1 MTSNKTGN
9 GEGPRQRAGKQSVP
23 VPARAGRKPFEL
35 GTVYATPGVLA
46 HLAAHGRLPAELL
59 GYHQGCC
66 WGNLDQEDQ
75 KANDDALKTG
85 ARLLSAYTVEG
96 KKLYVITEAAGSDGL
111 RASSTILMADEY

>member
-1 MTSNKTGN
+1 MTRRVRGSGHTDRQHL
-9 GEGPRQRAGKQSVP
+9 PRQSVSVP
-23 VPARAGRKPFEL
+23 PRAGRKAFEL

-59 GYHQGCC
+59 GYHHGCC
-66 WGNLDQEDQ
+66 WGDLDQEDQ

-96 KKLYVITEAAGSDGL
+96 KSIYVITEAAGSDGL